1 MVGWFPTIGRV
12 TFDIS
17 SVFGTWFSY
26 DVRSLFQDDLC
37 FYSSTNG
44 TWNQITSMEINCSF
58 YHLHKSDLLTS
69 VVSHLLET
77 DIYVSIKTV

>member
-26 DVRSLFQDDLC
+26 DVRSLFQDDIYLYC
-37 FYSSTNG
+37 STNG
-44 TWNQITSMEINCSF
+44 TWNQITSTEINCSV

-69 VVSHLLET
+69 VVWQLLET
-77 DIYVSIKTV
+77 DIYV